1 MTDTATEERA
11 IRERNL
17 ARVRSAFAA
26 IAAGDAE
33 GQLSH
38 YTDDVIF
45 ELPYTDP
52 PKRSTSR
59 AEALANIAAA
69 FTVFRFELTITAVHE
84 CLDPDE
90 LIVEFT
96 GGGSYLPTGAPYAN
110 VYIAVFRFRD
120 GLICYQREFFNPAT
134 TAKVIAGT

>member
-1 MTDTATEERA
+1 MTAASASAETRA
-11 IRERNL
+11 RNL
-17 ARVRSAFAA
+17 ATVRSAFAA

-52 PKRSTSR
+52 PKRSTTR
-59 AEALANIAAA
+59 AEALANISAA
-69 FTVFRFELTITAVHE
+69 FDVFRFELTITAVHE
-84 CLDPDE
+84 CVDPDE
-90 LIVEFT
+90 LIIQFT
-96 GGGSYLPTGAPYAN
+96 GTGSYLPNGAPYAN

-120 GLICYQREFFNPAT
+120 GLICFQREFFNPAT
-134 TAKVIAGT
+134 TAKVIAGG

>member
-1 MTDTATEERA
+1 MTDASAAAETRA
-11 IRERNL
+11 RNL
-17 ARVRSAFAA
+17 ATVRSAFAA

-52 PKRSTSR
+52 PKRSTTR

-69 FTVFRFELTITAVHE
+69 FTVFRFELTITEVHE

-110 VYIAVFRFRD
+110 VYIAVFRFRE
-120 GLICYQREFFNPAT
+120 GRICFQREFFNPAT
-134 TAKVIAGT
+134 TAKVIAGA